1 MLLLPPLLLIKL
13 RIFLL
18 HLGISTLIAL
28 GAVALV
34 YLVWYPA
41 PLHNAVGVTGIFLLI
56 ITVDIF
62 IGPVLSFVVYKPG
75 KKTLKMDLAI
85 IALLQIGALG
95 YGLHTVEEGRP
106 VWLVFSADRFD
117 LVRTLDLDTR
127 YADKVKPE
135 YRTPSLTGPRWV
147 AALPPE
153 DDDARSTI
161 TLEAVF
167 AGLDLQHRPYL
178 YQPLTDTSEMMRARA
193 LPLSKLDE
201 FNAPERVRTIL
212 ARWPDAD
219 AWLPL
224 SAPTESM
231 VVLINRQTAKVVA
244 AVELAPWL

>member
-1 MLLLPPLLLIKL
+1 
-13 RIFLL
+13 
-18 HLGISTLIAL
+18 LGISTLIAL

-117 LVRTLDLDTR
+117 LVRALDLDTR
-127 YADKVKPE
+127 YADTVKPE
-135 YRTPSLTGPRWV
+135 YRSPSLTGPRWV

-178 YQPLTDTSEMMRARA
+178 YHPLTDATETMRARA
-193 LPLSKLDE
+193 LPLSKLYE
-201 FNAPERVRTIL
+201 LNPPERVRTIL
-212 ARWPDAD
+212 ERWPDAD

-244 AVELAPWL
+244 VADLAPWL